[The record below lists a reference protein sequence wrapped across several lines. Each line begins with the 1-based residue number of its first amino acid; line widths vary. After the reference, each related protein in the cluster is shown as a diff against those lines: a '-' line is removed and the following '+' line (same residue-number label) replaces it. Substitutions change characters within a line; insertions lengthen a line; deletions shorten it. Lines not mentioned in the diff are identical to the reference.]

1 MQELSKLNLKINI
14 IPNKLEKYM
23 SFNIRNKINFT
34 DSFQFLSSSLV
45 SLVKA
50 LGKNNF
56 KYFNNILD
64 TVKQKTILP

>member
-1 MQELSKLNLKINI
+1 
-14 IPNKLEKYM
+14 M

>member
-1 MQELSKLNLKINI
+1 
-14 IPNKLEKYM
+14 M

-64 TVKQKTILP
+64 TVKQKMILLP